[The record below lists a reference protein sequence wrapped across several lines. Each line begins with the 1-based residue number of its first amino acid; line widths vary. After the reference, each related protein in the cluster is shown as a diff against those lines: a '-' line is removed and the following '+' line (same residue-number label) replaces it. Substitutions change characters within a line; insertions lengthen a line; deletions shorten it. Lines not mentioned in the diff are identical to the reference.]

1 MANLHFAEKI
11 AIEPTSTKIVTLNR
25 GFRVAEAGDGVAVV
39 SSEEH
44 VVQGGPAVVRVNKL
58 GQVVIGDFQ
67 LYKQCDRIKKDSAL
81 GIIENIHSNEDSVGE
96 LNVKNLTAQLE
107 ELEPNSQKPI
117 TAEKKKYILE
127 NAQLNVLEEFGA
139 RYIDLLLR
147 NHEVI
152 SSNKYDL
159 HDIKMK
165 SEDPIYIKQ
174 FRIPEAQREESKN
187 MSKSSSN

>member
-11 AIEPTSTKIVTLNR
+11 AIEPTSTKIVTLNQ

-96 LNVKNLTAQLE
+96 LNVKN
-107 ELEPNSQKPI
+107 
-117 TAEKKKYILE
+117 
-127 NAQLNVLEEFGA
+127 AQLNVLEEFGA